1 MKHLLLTTIAAV
13 VLVGCGE
20 SKQSV
25 SPAETQAAEPV
36 AEATQPKPPTAEAP
50 DISLFD
56 AATKGNIEAIK
67 QHLAAGTDVD
77 AKSVQGLTPL
87 HVAAIEGHKEIL
99 KLLIAKG
106 ADVNA
111 KDKRG
116 RTPLVYAR
124 GETADLLRKHG
135 GKRSAELKAEG
146 K

>member
-1 MKHLLLTTIAAV
+1 MKKLIITTIAAV
-13 VLVGCGE
+13 LLVGCGGP
-20 SKQSV
+20 S
-25 SPAETQAAEPV
+25 
-36 AEATQPKPPTAEAP
+36 AP
-50 DISLFD
+50 DIS
-56 AATKGNIEAIK
+56 IWEAVKNDKIKTVK

-135 GKRSAELKAEG
+135 AKKGN
-146 K
+146 